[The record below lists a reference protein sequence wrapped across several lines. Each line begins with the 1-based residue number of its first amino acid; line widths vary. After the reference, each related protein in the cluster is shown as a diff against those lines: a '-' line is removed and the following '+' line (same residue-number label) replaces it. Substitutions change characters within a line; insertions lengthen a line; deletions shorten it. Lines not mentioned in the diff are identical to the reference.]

1 MKFGALAYVSAVFIL
16 FSLPAFGQQV
26 PRFDIEA
33 TCKAAQPLTAEDRN
47 PYESCMREEIDAERQ
62 LKGMWS
68 SASAGHRETCGQE
81 AQIGGTPSYVDM
93 LTCLQ
98 LAQGTASTAPPQ
110 RRRAPR

>member
-1 MKFGALAYVSAVFIL
+1 MRAYSLGFVLLWSTLGISSAGAQHL
-16 FSLPAFGQQV
+16 

-33 TCKAAQPLTAEDRN
+33 TCKTAQPLTPEDRN
-47 PYESCMREEIDAERQ
+47 PYEGCMRDEVDAERQ

-68 SASAGHRETCGQE
+68 SASASHRETCGQE

>member
-1 MKFGALAYVSAVFIL
+1 MSLML
-16 FSLPAFGQQV
+16 LCFSLGAPSAEAQQV

-47 PYESCMREEIDAERQ
+47 PYESCMRDEIDAERQ

-68 SASAGHRETCGQE
+68 SASTGHRETCGQE